1 MGGHPRP
8 ETKGLRP
15 EVRSQEPE
23 GRETPSPKP
32 EGRETRS
39 PKPEAYVS
47 ALTMLAVREL
57 SEAQVRQRLAR
68 REYEADDIDLAIER
82 LKAERALDDA
92 RTAGAIARRE
102 TAFRK
107 RGKLRVQLAL
117 SRAGIDRT
125 VARRAID
132 ETFGQLEPGTLIE
145 AALDKRLRGRKRVND
160 QAEYARLYRY
170 LAGQGFDSDEIRRA
184 LDARRRGG
192 TE

>member
-1 MGGHPRP
+1 MPFRRSRNGIRESRQSGTNRK
-8 ETKGLRP
+8 TKD
-15 EVRSQEPE
+15 QEPQA
-23 GRETPSPKP
+23 P
-32 EGRETRS
+32 EARS
-39 PKPEAYVS
+39 LKPEAYVS

-145 AALDKRLRGRKRVND
+145 AALDKRLRGRKKVED

-170 LAGQGFDSDEIRRA
+170 LAGQGFDSDEIRRV
-184 LDARRRGG
+184 LDARRRR
-192 TE
+192 TED

>member
-1 MGGHPRP
+1 MPFKGSSIRNRHRNQEAKAGG
-8 ETKGLRP
+8 
-15 EVRSQEPE
+15 PE
-23 GRETPSPKP
+23 GP
-32 EGRETRS
+32 EARS

-68 REYEADDIDLAIER
+68 REYEADDIDVAIER
-82 LKAERALDDA
+82 LKAERSLDDA

-145 AALDKRLRGRKRVND
+145 AALDKRLRGRKKVTDR
-160 QAEYARLYRY
+160 AEYARLYRY
-170 LAGQGFDSDEIRRA
+170 LAGQGFDADEIRRA
-184 LDARRRGG
+184 LDARRRDA